1 MWADGGD
8 GMSTKKKI
16 GYAIASVAVLAMI
29 VIGLVV
35 ASTASKINGVFKANE
50 SLKSEGYYLS
60 EFEFQML
67 GIAYHLDHGHYR
79 LALSRLDAMHRKMT
93 TREGL
98 VKIPRF
104 ANADEK
110 LDFYL
115 NLQNP
120 RTGAFYS
127 VEGDPLVSY
136 FGVTANMIKL
146 IEELSVDA
154 GRPFHLKYP
163 LRFLD
168 EIDTPAKLTR
178 MMDDAGSVG
187 WIGARFKAPYVSLIE
202 LRDLMEQDERL
213 HVYGF
218 RDDVK
223 LAFHQWFY
231 DHQDPDTGLWGPL
244 DRASGK
250 VLGGGDVGDSG
261 KVIKMFVDNEGN
273 DLLPQFP
280 LRYVDRIFASSLEQ
294 LAEPIPTRLDELHR
308 WILTKDR
315 GFRFLTRYLWKKAPA
330 AERGQARALMLDF
343 VRVRFEHYF
352 VRADG
357 AFSLYPEAAQA
368 DLDGTGEA
376 VGMYDYVGALSPA
389 KQARLWGGPSETI
402 VDLGTRRVAEIGQA
416 DYAAIADRPDL
427 NALRF
432 YMAEPGSDFLRHAVG
447 VLYPRETHAPDLVD
461 LLPRIAAWLDA
472 TPQTMG
478 NWITKDSIAEDL
490 AAVPVDAA
498 PVLGPDWAGTL
509 DAMLTE
515 AGRVVVIGYDA
526 LQVPRYRL
534 VLQKG

>member
-1 MWADGGD
+1 
-8 GMSTKKKI
+8 MSTRKKI
-16 GYAIASVAVLAMI
+16 GYAIASVATLAII
-29 VIGLVV
+29 VIGLMV
-35 ASTASKINGVFKANE
+35 ASTASKIDGIFKANE
-50 SLKSEGYYLS
+50 SLKSDGYYLS

-98 VKIPRF
+98 VKIPLF
-104 ANADEK
+104 SNADEK

-127 VEGDPLVSY
+127 VDGDPLVSY
-136 FGVTANMIKL
+136 FGVTANMINF
-146 IEELSVDA
+146 IEELARDA
-154 GRPFHLKYP
+154 GRPFRLKYP

-168 EIDTPAKLTR
+168 EIDMPAKLTR

-187 WIGARFKAPYVSLIE
+187 WIGARFKASYVSLIE
-202 LRDLMEQDERL
+202 LRDIMEQGERL

-231 DHQDPDTGLWGPL
+231 DHQDSETGLWGPI

-250 VLGGGDVGDSG
+250 VLDGGDVGDSG
-261 KVIKMFVDNEGN
+261 KVIKMFVDNDGN
-273 DLLPQFP
+273 DILPQFP
-280 LRYVDRIFASSLEQ
+280 LRYVDRIFASSLKQ
-294 LAEPIPTRLDELHR
+294 LTEPIPTRLDDLHR

-330 AERGQARALMLDF
+330 AEKEQARALMLDF

-352 VRADG
+352 VRTDG
-357 AFSLYPEAAQA
+357 AFSLYPGADNA

-389 KQARLWGGPSETI
+389 KQARLWGEPAETI
-402 VDLGTRRVAEIGQA
+402 ADLGTRRVAEIGPG
-416 DYAAIADRPDL
+416 DIAAIADRTEV
-427 NALRF
+427 NSLRF
-432 YMAEPGSDFLRHAVG
+432 YRTEPGSDLLRHAVG

-472 TPQTMG
+472 TPQIMG
-478 NWITKDSIAEDL
+478 NWITRDSIAEEL
-490 AAVPVDAA
+490 AAVSVDAA
-498 PVLGPDWAGTL
+498 PLLGPAGADKL
-509 DAMLTE
+509 DAMLTG
-515 AGRVVVIGYDA
+515 AGRLVVIGFDA

-534 VLQKG
+534 VLEKG

>member
-1 MWADGGD
+1 
-8 GMSTKKKI
+8 MSTRKKI
-16 GYAIASVAVLAMI
+16 GYAIASVAGLAMI
-29 VIGLVV
+29 AIGLVV
-35 ASTASKINGVFKANE
+35 ASTASKIDGIFKANE
-50 SLKSEGYYLS
+50 SLKNEGYYLS

-67 GIAYHLDHGHYR
+67 GIAYHLDHGSYR

-98 VKIPRF
+98 VKIPQF
-104 ANADEK
+104 ATAGEK

-127 VEGDPLVSY
+127 IEGDPLVSC

-146 IEELSVDA
+146 VEELSVEA

-168 EIDTPAKLTR
+168 EIDTPAKLRR

-213 HVYGF
+213 HIYGF

-261 KVIKMFVDNEGN
+261 KVIKMFVDNDGN
-273 DLLPQFP
+273 DILPQFP
-280 LRYVDRIFASSLEQ
+280 LRYVDRIFASSLKQ

-330 AERGQARALMLDF
+330 AEKAQARALMLDF
-343 VRVRFEHYF
+343 VRVRYEHYF
-352 VRADG
+352 VETDG
-357 AFSLYPEAAQA
+357 AFSLYPEAAHA

-389 KQARLWGGPSETI
+389 KQARLWGPPAETI
-402 VDLGTRRVAEIGQA
+402 ADLGTRQVARIGVA
-416 DYAAIADRPDL
+416 DIAAIADRTEV
-427 NALRF
+427 NSLRF
-432 YMAEPGSDFLRHAVG
+432 YRTEPGGDFLKHAVA
-447 VLYPRETHAPDLVD
+447 VFYPRESHAPDLVD
-461 LLPRIAAWLDA
+461 LLPRIAAWLDV

-478 NWITKDSIAEDL
+478 NWITRDSIAEEL
-490 AAVPVDAA
+490 AAVPVDAV
-498 PVLGPDWAGTL
+498 PVLGSDAAGTL
-509 DAMLTE
+509 DTVLE
-515 AGRVVVIGYDA
+515 EEGHLVVVGFDA

-534 VLQKG
+534 VFEKM